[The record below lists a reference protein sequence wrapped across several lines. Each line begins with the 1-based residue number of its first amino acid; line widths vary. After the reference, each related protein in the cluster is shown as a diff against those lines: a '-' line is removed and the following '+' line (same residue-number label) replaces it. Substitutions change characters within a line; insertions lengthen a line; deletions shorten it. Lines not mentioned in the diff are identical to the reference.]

1 MTTVVIPEPSITA
14 LSTDTAERER
24 GRLSTFANIENKHD
38 VCLV

>member
-14 LSTDTAERER
+14 LSTDTAE
-24 GRLSTFANIENKHD
+24 LSTFANIENKHD